1 MSITSTLIQ
10 LTLTLLGLII
20 LAIPL
25 YITVGIL
32 GGRRSI
38 ITVIIVNLV
47 TGFLSFSLQETY
59 PIWGWLLA
67 FLLSVWVY
75 REIFRLKWWK
85 AVLAYFLQFIILFLF
100 WIVLG
105 LLLAGIGLTGMAIG
119 SVPFR

>member
-59 PIWGWLLA
+59 PI
-67 FLLSVWVY
+67 
-75 REIFRLKWWK
+75 
-85 AVLAYFLQFIILFLF
+85 
-100 WIVLG
+100 
-105 LLLAGIGLTGMAIG
+105 
-119 SVPFR
+119 